1 MIFIVDDGSYI
12 HDFCYFAGTFF
23 FLVLYTHIHTHPCQN
38 LPFGTDQDYPLQSYY
53 EHLVAIKRVSYG
65 YSELRYIINVK
76 PTLDVQ
82 AKKEK
87 RILKKN
93 INILILVASESDNG
107 WAPFAINQL
116 VRNSFALPE
125 WGHG

>member
-1 MIFIVDDGSYI
+1 MIFIVDDGFYI

-23 FLVLYTHIHTHPCQN
+23 FLILNTRTHTHTHPCQN

-53 EHLVAIKRVSYG
+53 EHLVAIKHVSYG
-65 YSELRYIINVK
+65 YSELRYIINIK

-82 AKKEK
+82 ANKVK

-93 INILILVASESDNG
+93 ITILKLVAS
-107 WAPFAINQL
+107 
-116 VRNSFALPE
+116 
-125 WGHG
+125 